1 MPKKLSDFKYMS
13 FDVVGTLIDFEG
25 GLKATLAEIGTEH
38 GVEVDGEKALAL
50 YRTARYSDATDLFPD
65 DLVRVYLIIAPELGL
80 PAERALGERLRDA
93 AKSWKGF
100 ADSRAAMAELADS
113 PLDRHDQ
120 CPTLGLRIFCEG
132 ARQSLSCRLHRR

>member
-1 MPKKLSDFKYMS
+1 MPKNLSDFKYMS

-50 YRTARYSDATDLFPD
+50 YRAARYSDATDLFPD

-80 PAERALGERLRDA
+80 PGNARSASACVMRQKAGKALRTAAPPWPNLQRLTA
-93 AKSWKGF
+93 
-100 ADSRAAMAELADS
+100 
-113 PLDRHDQ
+113 
-120 CPTLGLRIFCEG
+120 
-132 ARQSLSCRLHRR
+132 